1 MNTYLIVKTLHIIS
15 ATLMVGTGFGT
26 AFYLFWANRS
36 GSVAAQAVV
45 SKWVMKADWWF
56 TTPAVIF
63 QPLSGLWML
72 HYMGMPFTWGG
83 AWLWVKW
90 TLALYALAGVCWL
103 PVVWLQIKMARQ
115 AAAAWQAGENTLP
128 ASYKRY
134 QFWWEMLGYPAFCA
148 TVVLYFLMVLFFHP
162 PVPFA
167 CICQAFAAR
176 FLTVNTEVRDIEAQC
191 GNNGGYQ

>member
-15 ATLMVGTGFGT
+15 SVLMVGTGFGT

-45 SKWVMKADWWF
+45 AKWVMKADWWF

-63 QPLSGLWML
+63 QPLSGLWL
-72 HYMGMPFTWGG
+72 LNQLGMPFTWDG

-103 PVVWLQIKMARQ
+103 PVVWLQIKMAKMAQ
-115 AAAAWQAGENTLP
+115 AAYAKGENALP
-128 ASYKRY
+128 PEYKRY
-134 QFWWEMLGYPAFCA
+134 QMAWEWLGYPAFCA
-148 TVVLYFLMVLFFHP
+148 MFAVFFLMVLKP
-162 PVPFA
+162 M
-167 CICQAFAAR
+167 
-176 FLTVNTEVRDIEAQC
+176 
-191 GNNGGYQ
+191 

>member
-1 MNTYLIVKTLHIIS
+1 MNTYMVVKTLHIIS

-45 SKWVMKADWWF
+45 SKWD
-56 TTPAVIF
+56 
-63 QPLSGLWML
+63 
-72 HYMGMPFTWGG
+72 G

-148 TVVLYFLMVLFFHP
+148 TVVMYFLMVLKP
-162 PVPFA
+162 M
-167 CICQAFAAR
+167 
-176 FLTVNTEVRDIEAQC
+176 
-191 GNNGGYQ
+191 

>member
-1 MNTYLIVKTLHIIS
+1 MNAYLIVKTLHILS

-45 SKWVMKADWWF
+45 GKWVMKADWWF

-72 HYMGMPFTWGG
+72 HHLGMPLTWGG
-83 AWLWVKW
+83 TWLWVKW

-103 PVVWLQIKMARQ
+103 PVVWLQLQMAKI
-115 AAAAWQAGENTLP
+115 AADAHAAGAETMP
-128 ASYKRY
+128 ARY
-134 QFWWEMLGYPAFCA
+134 GKLARRWELLGYPAFCA
-148 TVVLYFLMVLFFHP
+148 TVVIYFLMVFKP
-162 PVPFA
+162 M
-167 CICQAFAAR
+167 
-176 FLTVNTEVRDIEAQC
+176 
-191 GNNGGYQ
+191 